1 MKKTCQECGKE
12 FEAVTINIV
21 GREYCFEKYC
31 PTCKPIRE
39 QQEKDMTAIRQEQAR
54 LEEFDRVCPP
64 LYRESDPLKL
74 PCHPDIVKLV
84 LGWTYGA
91 KGLVLHG
98 ATGKGKTRLAYLL
111 VKRLVLEGRT
121 VSAFDP
127 LSFAHRVG
135 ETFGEYQGERFI
147 RDQQRVDV
155 LMLDDLGKAKLTER
169 AEAEL
174 FGLVEHRIA
183 NLKPLI
189 VTTNFVGA
197 KLSDKLSEDRA
208 TPLVRRLRE
217 FNECVC
223 VR

>member
-1 MKKTCQECGKE
+1 MQKQCQECGKE
-12 FEAVTINIV
+12 FDAPTIELC
-21 GREYCFEKYC
+21 GHHCCFEKFC

-39 QQEKDMTAIRQEQAR
+39 EQERDVAAIRQERAR
-54 LEEFDRVCPP
+54 LDEFERICPP
-64 LYRESDPLKL
+64 LYRDTDPLKL
-74 PCHPDIVKLV
+74 PCNPEVTKLV
-84 LGWTYGA
+84 LGWVYGP
-91 KGLVLHG
+91 KGLVLYG
-98 ATGKGKTRLAYLL
+98 ATGRGKTRLAYML
-111 VKRLVLEGRT
+111 VRRLVLDGRS

-189 VTTNFVGA
+189 VTSNFVGD

>member
-1 MKKTCQECGKE
+1 VKKQCQECGKE
-12 FEAVTINIV
+12 FEAVMITLI

-31 PTCKPIRE
+31 PACKPIRE
-39 QQEKDMTAIRQEQAR
+39 QQERDMAAIRQEQAR
-54 LEEFDRVCPP
+54 TEEFNRACPP
-64 LYRESDPLKL
+64 LYRETDPRKL
-74 PCHPDIVKLV
+74 PCNPDITKLV

-98 ATGKGKTRLAYLL
+98 ATGRGKTRLAYLL

-147 RDQQRVDV
+147 REQQKVDV

-183 NLKPLI
+183 HFKPLI
-189 VTTNFVGA
+189 VTTNFVGD

>member
-1 MKKTCQECGKE
+1 ML
-12 FEAVTINIV
+12 
-21 GREYCFEKYC
+21 
-31 PTCKPIRE
+31 
-39 QQEKDMTAIRQEQAR
+39 AIRQEQAR
-54 LEEFDRVCPP
+54 IEEFERVCPP
-64 LYRESDPLKL
+64 LYRDTDPLKL
-74 PCHPDIVKLV
+74 PCNPEVTKLV
-84 LGWTYGA
+84 LGWVYGP

-98 ATGKGKTRLAYLL
+98 ATGRGKTRLAYLL
-111 VKRLVLEGRT
+111 VRRLVLDGHS

-147 RDQQRVDV
+147 REQQRVDV

-183 NLKPLI
+183 HFKPLI
-189 VTTNFVGA
+189 VTTNFVGD

-217 FNECVC
+217 FNECLC

>member
-1 MKKTCQECGKE
+1 MEEQERDV
-12 FEAVTINIV
+12 A
-21 GREYCFEKYC
+21 
-31 PTCKPIRE
+31 
-39 QQEKDMTAIRQEQAR
+39 AIRQERAR
-54 LEEFDRVCPP
+54 LDEFERICPP
-64 LYRESDPLKL
+64 LYRDTDPLKL
-74 PCHPDIVKLV
+74 PCNPEVTKLV
-84 LGWTYGA
+84 LGWVYGP

-98 ATGKGKTRLAYLL
+98 ATGRGKTRLAYLL
-111 VKRLVLEGRT
+111 VRRLVLDGRS

-147 RDQQRVDV
+147 REQQRVDV

-189 VTTNFVGA
+189 VTTNFVGD
-197 KLSDKLSEDRA
+197 KLSNKLSEDRA

>member
-1 MKKTCQECGKE
+1 MQKQCQECGKE
-12 FEAVTINIV
+12 FDAPTIELC
-21 GREYCFEKYC
+21 GHHCCFEKFC

-39 QQEKDMTAIRQEQAR
+39 EQERDVAAIRQERAR
-54 LEEFDRVCPP
+54 LDEFERICPP
-64 LYRESDPLKL
+64 LYRDTDPLKL
-74 PCHPDIVKLV
+74 PCNPEVTKLV
-84 LGWTYGA
+84 LGWVYGP
-91 KGLVLHG
+91 KGLVLYG
-98 ATGKGKTRLAYLL
+98 ATGRGKTRLAYML
-111 VKRLVLEGRT
+111 VRRLVLDGRS

-189 VTTNFVGA
+189 VTSNFVG
-197 KLSDKLSEDRA
+197 DKLSVL
-208 TPLVRRLRE
+208 TKVH
-217 FNECVC
+217 C
-223 VR
+223 

>member
-1 MKKTCQECGKE
+1 MKKQCQECGKE
-12 FEAVTINIV
+12 FDAPTIELC
-21 GREYCFEKYC
+21 GQHCCFEKFC
-31 PTCKPIRE
+31 LACKPIRE
-39 QQEKDMTAIRQEQAR
+39 QQERDVAAIRQERAR
-54 LEEFDRVCPP
+54 LDEFERICPP
-64 LYRESDPLKL
+64 LYRDTDPLKL
-74 PCHPDIVKLV
+74 PCNPEVTKLV
-84 LGWTYGA
+84 LGWVYGP

-98 ATGKGKTRLAYLL
+98 ATGRGKTRLAYML
-111 VKRLVLEGRT
+111 VRRLVLDGRS

-147 RDQQRVDV
+147 REQQRVDV

-189 VTTNFVGA
+189 VTTNFVGD

>member
-1 MKKTCQECGKE
+1 MQKQCQECGKE
-12 FEAVTINIV
+12 FDAPTIELC
-21 GREYCFEKYC
+21 GHHCCFEKFC

-39 QQEKDMTAIRQEQAR
+39 EQERDVAAIRQERAR
-54 LEEFDRVCPP
+54 LDEFERICPP
-64 LYRESDPLKL
+64 LYRDTDPLKL
-74 PCHPDIVKLV
+74 PCNPEVTKLV
-84 LGWTYGA
+84 LGWVYGP
-91 KGLVLHG
+91 KGLVLYG
-98 ATGKGKTRLAYLL
+98 ATGRGKTRLAYML
-111 VKRLVLEGRT
+111 VRRLVLDGRS

-147 RDQQRVDV
+147 REQQRVDV

-189 VTTNFVGA
+189 VTTNFVGD

>member
-1 MKKTCQECGKE
+1 MKKQCQECGKQ
-12 FEAVTINIV
+12 FEAKMLTLV
-21 GREYCFEKYC
+21 GHEYCFDKYC
-31 PTCKPIRE
+31 TACKPIRE
-39 QQEKDMTAIRQEQAR
+39 QQEKDMLAIRQEQAR
-54 LEEFDRVCPP
+54 MEEFNRLCPA
-64 LYRESDPLKL
+64 LYRDTDPLKL
-74 PCHPDIVKLV
+74 PCNPDVVKLV
-84 LGWTYGA
+84 LGWTYGS

-98 ATGKGKTRLAYLL
+98 ATGRGKTRLAYML
-111 VKRLVLEGRT
+111 VRRLVLDGRS
-121 VSAFDP
+121 VSAFDS

-147 RDQQRVDV
+147 REQQKVDV

-189 VTTNFVGA
+189 VTTNFVGD
-197 KLSDKLSEDRA
+197 KLSNKLSEDRA